1 MKPTV
6 LLFDIDGTLITTG
19 GAGRRAMTRAL
30 ADLGAVGAGD
40 FSYAGMT
47 DRLIVR
53 RSLEEA
59 AVAAT
64 EARIDAVIARY
75 LERLGEEV
83 AQSVAADYRVH
94 PGMREAVAEALA
106 REGFAVGLGT
116 GNVERGARIKLSR
129 VGLADAFAFGGFGCD
144 AEDRGELIRIGAERG
159 AARLG
164 VARAACRVV
173 VIGDTERDVAAARAI
188 GAEAFAVATGTIGR
202 EALAASAPDHL
213 FDTLAEPDARRALWG
228 AH

>member
-19 GAGRRAMTRAL
+19 GAGRRAMTQAL

-83 AQSVAADYRVH
+83 ARSATADYRVH

-173 VIGDTERDVAAARAI
+173 VIGDTERDVAAARAV

-202 EALAASAPDHL
+202 KDLAASAPDHL
-213 FDTLAEPDARRALWG
+213 FDTLAEPEARRALWG